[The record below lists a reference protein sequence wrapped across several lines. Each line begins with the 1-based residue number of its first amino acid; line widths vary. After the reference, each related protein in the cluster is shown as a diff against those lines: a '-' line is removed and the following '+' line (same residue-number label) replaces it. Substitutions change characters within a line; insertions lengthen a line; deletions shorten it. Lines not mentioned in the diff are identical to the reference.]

1 MPQVVFRP
9 PDEMNL
15 LGYIL
20 RSLFDRNLKTPPGEQ
35 AFRKM
40 KGRVLVGASEM
51 KVTLDFDG
59 DDLQIAV
66 GESDKAQ
73 TRVRGSMDTLLGV
86 ALGKGMVGPVLAGR
100 LKVGGRVWRLLRM
113 LKLLKAEPHS

>member
-1 MPQVVFRP
+1 
-9 PDEMNL
+9 MNL

-20 RSLFDRNLKTPPGEQ
+20 RALINRNLQTDAGVRALK
-35 AFRKM
+35 KM
-40 KGRVLVGASEM
+40 KGKILVGASRM

-59 DDLQIAV
+59 DDLQISV
-66 GESDKAQ
+66 GAREKAQ
-73 TRVRGSMDTLLGV
+73 TRVSGSMDTLLGV

-113 LKLLKAEPHS
+113 LKLLKAGSPS

>member
-1 MPQVVFRP
+1 MPQVVFHP
-9 PDEMNL
+9 PGEMNL

-20 RSLFDRNLKTPPGEQ
+20 RSLLDRNLKSPGGER

-40 KGRVLVGASEM
+40 KGKVLVGASQM

-59 DDLQIAV
+59 DDLQISV
-66 GESDKAQ
+66 GLVGKAQ
-73 TRVRGSMDTLLGV
+73 ARVQGSMDTLLGV
-86 ALGKGMVGPVLAGR
+86 ALGKGMVGPVLSGK

-113 LKLLKAEPHS
+113 LKLLEAES